1 MGLRY
6 LPGTEAIQS
15 PNLLWESHWGEL
27 QKKDILVEQ
36 MNSRDQSLAV
46 GHLLSLNLP

>member
-1 MGLRY
+1 MRY

-15 PNLLWESHWGEL
+15 LNLLRESHWGEL
-27 QKKDILVEQ
+27 QKKEILVEQ
-36 MNSRDQSLAV
+36 MNSRYQSLAV